1 MSKNPRIQSLNETLM
16 IVQLDKYI
24 DKFETEMDKEKKKT
38 TKWLKI
44 GFIPFGISAGLS
56 LVTLNAIPLIV
67 GTAYLGTITIVKMI
81 KDDQEVEEKIKRKYN
96 PNPKVTQLSSE
107 TPDFDFLNEP
117 IMTKTEEDYHSDYFK
132 QKLAE
137 AARIT
142 KLTLVDEKGNVISLN
157 KQEQEEYVEEPG
169 PLNKEETMIQV
180 STEYKTY
187 KIAYNLPELS
197 ITNKEW
203 DILFDTVY
211 HKLEENAQVERFYN
225 YMSFLQRYV
234 IAYSLIHNKKEISF
248 QSYINQIHRLEY
260 IGLTKEEIKD
270 IITKLNQ
277 NKKSAR
283 ILKVDFSSKKRNK

>member
-1 MSKNPRIQSLNETLM
+1 MSKNPRIQALNETLM

-24 DKFETEMDKEKKKT
+24 DKFETEMAKENKKT

-44 GFIPFGISAGLS
+44 GFIPFGISVGLS
-56 LVTLNAIPLIV
+56 LVTINPVPLIV

-142 KLTLVDEKGNVISLN
+142 KLTLVDEKGNVISSN
-157 KQEQEEYVEEPG
+157 KNNQEAYVEEPG
-169 PLNKEETMIQV
+169 LLNKEETMIQV

-211 HKLEENAQVERFYN
+211 HKLEEKGQVESFYN

-248 QSYINQIHRLEY
+248 QSYIDQVHRLEH

-283 ILKVDFSSKKRNK
+283 ILKLDFSSKKRNK

>member
-56 LVTLNAIPLIV
+56 LVTISPIPLIV

-81 KDDQEVEEKIKRKYN
+81 KDDQEVEEQIKRKYN

-132 QKLAE
+132 EKLAE

-157 KQEQEEYVEEPG
+157 KNDQEEYVEEPG
-169 PLNKEETMIQV
+169 FLNKEETMIQV

-203 DILFDTVY
+203 DILFDTIY

-248 QSYINQIHRLEY
+248 QSYINQIHRLEH
-260 IGLTKEEIKD
+260 IGLSKEEVND
-270 IITKLNQ
+270 IIKKLNQ

>member
-1 MSKNPRIQSLNETLM
+1 MSKNPRIQALNETLM

-24 DKFETEMDKEKKKT
+24 DKFETEMAKENKKT

-44 GFIPFGISAGLS
+44 GFIPFGISVGLS
-56 LVTLNAIPLIV
+56 LVTINPVPLIV

-142 KLTLVDEKGNVISLN
+142 KLTLVDEKGNVISSN
-157 KQEQEEYVEEPG
+157 KNNQEAYVEEPG
-169 PLNKEETMIQV
+169 FLNKEETMIQV

-211 HKLEENAQVERFYN
+211 HKLEEKDQVESFYN

-248 QSYINQIHRLEY
+248 QSYIDQVHRLEH

-283 ILKVDFSSKKRNK
+283 ILKLDFSSKKRNK

>member
-1 MSKNPRIQSLNETLM
+1 MSKNPRIQALNETLM
-16 IVQLDKYI
+16 IVQLDKFI
-24 DKFETEMDKEKKKT
+24 DKFETEMAKENKKT

-44 GFIPFGISAGLS
+44 GFIPFGISVGLS
-56 LVTLNAIPLIV
+56 LVTISPVPLIV
-67 GTAYLGTITIVKMI
+67 GTVYLGTITIVKMI
-81 KDDQEVEEKIKRKYN
+81 KDDQEVEERIKRKYN

-117 IMTKTEEDYHSDYFK
+117 IMTKTAEDYHSDYFK

-142 KLTLVDEKGNVISLN
+142 KLTLVDEKGNVISSN
-157 KQEQEEYVEEPG
+157 KNNQEEYVEEPG
-169 PLNKEETMIQV
+169 FLNKEETMIQV

-211 HKLEENAQVERFYN
+211 HKLEEKDQVENFYN

-234 IAYSLIHNKKEISF
+234 IAYSLIHNKKEMSF
-248 QSYINQIHRLEY
+248 QSYIDQIHRLEH

-283 ILKVDFSSKKRNK
+283 ILKIDFSSKKRNK

>member
-24 DKFETEMDKEKKKT
+24 YKFETEMDKEKKKT

-56 LVTLNAIPLIV
+56 LVTISPIPLIV
-67 GTAYLGTITIVKMI
+67 GTAYLGTVTIVKMI
-81 KDDQEVEEKIKRKYN
+81 KDDQEFEEKIKRKYN

-132 QKLAE
+132 EKLSE

-157 KQEQEEYVEEPG
+157 KQDQEEYVEEPG
-169 PLNKEETMIQV
+169 FLNKEETMIQV

-203 DILFDTVY
+203 DILFDTIY

-234 IAYSLIHNKKEISF
+234 IAYSLIHNKKKISF
-248 QSYINQIHRLEY
+248 YSYIDQIHRLEH

-270 IITKLNQ
+270 IIAKLNQ
-277 NKKSAR
+277 NKKTAR
-283 ILKVDFSSKKRNK
+283 ILKVDFSSQKNK

>member
-1 MSKNPRIQSLNETLM
+1 MSKNPRIQALNETLM
-16 IVQLDKYI
+16 IVQLDKFI
-24 DKFETEMDKEKKKT
+24 DKFETEMAKENKKT

-44 GFIPFGISAGLS
+44 GFIPFGISVGLS
-56 LVTLNAIPLIV
+56 LVTINPVPLIV

-81 KDDQEVEEKIKRKYN
+81 KDDQEVEERIKRKYN

-142 KLTLVDEKGNVISLN
+142 KLTLVDEKGNVISSN
-157 KQEQEEYVEEPG
+157 KNNQEEYVEEPG
-169 PLNKEETMIQV
+169 FLNKEETMIQV

-187 KIAYNLPELS
+187 KIAYNLRELS

-203 DILFDTVY
+203 DILFDTIY
-211 HKLEENAQVERFYN
+211 HKLEEKDQVENFYN

-248 QSYINQIHRLEY
+248 QSYIDQIHRLEH

-270 IITKLNQ
+270 IITKLSQ

-283 ILKVDFSSKKRNK
+283 ILKLDFSSKKRNK